1 MQPSQ
6 IAESYDSIAHQWL
19 DEHLDTSGITLH
31 EHALKFRPSGGA
43 AIDLGCGCNGR
54 FLKLLAARGYE
65 VEGLDASARMIALA
79 RERLP
84 GVRFEQADLCTWR
97 PPKAYDFITAWDSLW
112 HVPMAEAENVLRKI
126 GSALAC
132 GGVFITTTGGL
143 DAPAEKHDSAM
154 GPPMYYSV
162 LGITRTLEVLAE
174 CGCACRHLE
183 FDQLPEK
190 HLCLIVQK
198 TAG

>member
-19 DEHLDTSGITLH
+19 DEHLDANGVALH

-43 AIDLGCGCNGR
+43 AIDLGCGCSGR

-84 GVRFEQADLCTWR
+84 GVRLEQADLCTWR
-97 PPKAYDFITAWDSLW
+97 PSRAYDFITAWDSLW
-112 HVPMAEAENVLRKI
+112 HVPMAEAEKVLRKI
-126 GSALAC
+126 GSALAR

-162 LGITRTLEVLAE
+162 LGIPRTLEVLAE
-174 CGCACRHLE
+174 CGCVCRHLE

-198 TAG
+198 AAA